1 MLINSWQAAMIT
13 SVNTA
18 SESGPIELY
27 IHMQFMNFDSYIHC
41 RSKNSKFHGVC
52 VKPSTIQNSIITSV
66 ADIQFTKARKWPKCQ
81 LHSVCLQCDR
91 KNL

>member
-1 MLINSWQAAMIT
+1 
-13 SVNTA
+13 
-18 SESGPIELY
+18 
-27 IHMQFMNFDSYIHC
+27 MQFMNFDSYIHC
-41 RSKNSKFHGVC
+41 RSKTVNFMVC

-66 ADIQFTKARKWPKCQ
+66 ADIQFTKARKWPKYQ